1 MKANLQQI
9 ENFLANKNIGLIGA
23 SRDPKKFGN
32 EVMKQLM
39 KVGYKVTPVH
49 REAES
54 IEGIPCVKSLGE
66 LPADTTA
73 ICLITPKTET
83 DHLLKDTLEKG
94 FKNIWVQQFS
104 EGPESFSMIK
114 NTDANVVTGRCIF
127 MYTNPEGFHKFHER
141 INKLFGT
148 YAK

>member
-1 MKANLQQI
+1 MKADLQQI

-32 EVMKQLM
+32 EVLKQLLKRGI
-39 KVGYKVTPVH
+39 KVIPVH
-49 REAES
+49 REAEI

-66 LPADTTA
+66 FPADTQA
-73 ICLITPKTET
+73 ICLITPNTET
-83 DHLLKDTLEKG
+83 DNLLKEALDKG
-94 FKNIWVQQFS
+94 FKNIWIQQFS
-104 EGPESFSMIK
+104 EGPETFSIIK
-114 NTDANVVTGRCIF
+114 NADANVVTGRCIF